1 MLSKT
6 EREFLQGKLK
16 VSKNYENKLL
26 FSIRTKLRCYLD
38 TDLQLLQSGLV
49 RGLPLLGKLTSY
61 QTKLTPPR
69 TILSIMIKYLNCYL
83 KIWMQDALNVKR
95 LQY

>member
-38 TDLQLLQSGLV
+38 TDLQLLQLGFV

-61 QTKLTPPR
+61 HTKLIPPFKIEYIPSINNND
-69 TILSIMIKYLNCYL
+69 ILKFCKCIDKNI
-83 KIWMQDALNVKR
+83 II
-95 LQY
+95 